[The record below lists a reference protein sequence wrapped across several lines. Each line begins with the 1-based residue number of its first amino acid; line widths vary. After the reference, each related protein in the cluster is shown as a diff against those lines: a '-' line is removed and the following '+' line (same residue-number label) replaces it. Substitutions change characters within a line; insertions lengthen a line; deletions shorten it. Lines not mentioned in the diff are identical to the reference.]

1 MFILVAIRIASKLEY
16 LRSIFVRYSV
26 RWYHVQ
32 ILCQATLISFVN
44 WVNFWST
51 WCSLPFRWLLRRPVW
66 FLCSRGWLF
75 PLPKVIVLWGSINFG
90 SRSLSL
96 ILPFPVLCL
105 LISALAGLR
114 SFTLATSYIMLNLI
128 TNLRSVSISCK
139 ILWAISLDLP
149 LTNHCIKGFVSFL
162 EIRLVTHEHFVV
174 IVLKLLVFKIIE
186 CWHIYK
192 GCLDLSLAWY
202 CKKLVIFSYLS
213 IRVERRRVRY
223 GGYIRVSIIIFQL
236 SFL

>member
-16 LRSIFVRYSV
+16 LRSIFVRDCV

-51 WCSLPFRWLLRRPVW
+51 WCSLPFRWLLRRPMW
-66 FLCSRGWLF
+66 FLCSRSWLF
-75 PLPKVIVLWGSINFG
+75 TLPKIIVLWGSIIFG
-90 SRSLSL
+90 SCGLSL
-96 ILPFPVLCL
+96 IFPFPVFCL
-105 LISALAGLR
+105 LISTLAGLS
-114 SFTLATSYIMLNLI
+114 SFTLTTSYIMLNLI

-139 ILWAISLDLP
+139 ILWAFSLDLS
-149 LTNHCIKGFVSFL
+149 LTNHCIEGFVSFL
-162 EIRLVTHEHFVV
+162 EICLVTHKHFVV

-186 CWHIYK
+186 CRHIDK
-192 GCLDLSLAWY
+192 GCLYLSLAWY
-202 CKKLVIFSYLS
+202 CKKLVVFSYLS
-213 IRVERRRVRY
+213 IGVERRRVRY
-223 GGYIRVSIIIFQL
+223 SGYIRVSIIIFQL

>member
-1 MFILVAIRIASKLEY
+1 MFILVAIWITTKLEY
-16 LRSIFVRYSV
+16 LRSIFVRDCV

-66 FLCSRGWLF
+66 FLCSRSWLF
-75 PLPKVIVLWGSINFG
+75 PLPKIIVLWGSIIFG
-90 SRSLSL
+90 SCSLSL
-96 ILPFPVLCL
+96 IFPFPVFCL
-105 LISALAGLR
+105 LISTLAGLR
-114 SFTLATSYIMLNLI
+114 SFTLTTSHIMLNLI

-162 EIRLVTHEHFVV
+162 EIRLVTHEYFVV

-186 CWHIYK
+186 CRHIDK

-202 CKKLVIFSYLS
+202 CKKLVVFAYLS
-213 IRVERRRVRY
+213 IRVERRRVRDGRY
-223 GGYIRVSIIIFQL
+223 VRVSNITFQL
-236 SFL
+236 CIM